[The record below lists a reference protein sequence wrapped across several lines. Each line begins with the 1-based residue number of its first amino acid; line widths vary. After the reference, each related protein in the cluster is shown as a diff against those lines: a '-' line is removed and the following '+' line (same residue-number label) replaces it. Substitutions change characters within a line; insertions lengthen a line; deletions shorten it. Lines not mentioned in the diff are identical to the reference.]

1 MTPGCFWRI
10 GESVKV
16 AVGAKSD
23 VGLTRSHNEDSL
35 CVEPQLGLFV
45 VCDGLGAHNAGEVA
59 SHLASDVVRKYVG
72 EQRQKGDPVL
82 ADGHDRRFSSSTNRL
97 AAAIRLANE
106 TVYRAAMSRSDYK
119 GMGTTI
125 VAALLEGPV
134 ASIAHVGDSR
144 AYLVRE
150 GALEKLTEDHSLV
163 AEQVR
168 QGLLTEEEA
177 EHSPQQNIITRAI
190 GTEATIEVTLN
201 ELMLIRGDCFLLC
214 SDGLTKGVRAARI
227 LDAIQAAPDP
237 QAAADK
243 LVALAN
249 QAGGEDNTTVIV
261 VMTDRQ
267 GKRPWQNSEGT
278 KFL

>member
-1 MTPGCFWRI
+1 MTRGGFWRI

-16 AVGAKSD
+16 AVGARSD

-35 CVEPQLGLFV
+35 CVEPDLGLFV
-45 VCDGLGAHNAGEVA
+45 VCDGLGGHNAGEVA
-59 SHLASDVVRKYVG
+59 SHLTSDVVRKYVG
-72 EQRQKGDPVL
+72 EQRVQGDPAL
-82 ADGHDRRFSSSTNRL
+82 TDGYDPRFSSSTNRL

-125 VAALLEGPV
+125 VTALLEGPV
-134 ASIAHVGDSR
+134 VSIAHVGDSR

-150 GALEKLTEDHSLV
+150 GALKKLTEDHSLV

-177 EHSPQQNIITRAI
+177 EHSPEQNRITRAI

-201 ELMLIRGDCFLLC
+201 ALTLIPGDSLLLC

-237 QAAADK
+237 QVASEQ
-243 LVALAN
+243 LVVLAN

-261 VMTDRQ
+261 IMTDPQ
-267 GKRPWQNSEGT
+267 G
-278 KFL
+278 

>member
-1 MTPGCFWRI
+1 M
-10 GESVKV
+10 KV

-23 VGLTRSHNEDSL
+23 VGLKRSHNEDSL

-45 VCDGLGAHNAGEVA
+45 VCDGMGGHNAGEVA
-59 SHLASDVVRKYVG
+59 SRLASDVVRTYVR
-72 EQRQKGDPVL
+72 EQRQQGDPAL
-82 ADGHDRRFSSSTNRL
+82 ADGYDPRFSSGTNRL
-97 AAAIRLANE
+97 ASAVRLANE
-106 TVYRAAMSRSDYK
+106 TVYSAARNRSDYG
-119 GMGTTI
+119 GMGTTL

-168 QGLLTEEEA
+168 RGLLTEEEA

-190 GTEATIEVTLN
+190 GTEATIEVSLN
-201 ELMLIRGDCFLLC
+201 ELTLIPGDCFLLC
-214 SDGLTKGVRAARI
+214 SDGLTKGVRAAQI
-227 LDAIQAAPDP
+227 LDAIQAAPDA
-237 QAAADK
+237 QAASDQ
-243 LVALAN
+243 LIALAN

-261 VMTDRQ
+261 IMTRQ
-267 GKRPWQNSEGT
+267 GVAHELWSRITTWGMS
-278 KFL
+278 

>member
-1 MTPGCFWRI
+1 M
-10 GESVKV
+10 KV
-16 AVGAKSD
+16 AVGARTD
-23 VGLTRSHNEDSL
+23 IGLSRSHNEDSM

-45 VCDGLGAHNAGEVA
+45 VCDGMGGHNAGEVA
-59 SHLASDVVRKYVG
+59 SHLASDVVRKYVR
-72 EQRQKGDPVL
+72 EQCLQGDPAL
-82 ADGHDRRFSSSTNRL
+82 ADGYDPRFSSSTNRL
-97 AAAIRLANE
+97 ASAIRLANE
-106 TVYRAAMSRSDYK
+106 TVYRAAMSRSDYE

-134 ASIAHVGDSR
+134 VSIAHVGDSR

-163 AEQVR
+163 AEQVWR
-168 QGLLTEEEA
+168 GLLTEEEA

-190 GTEATIEVTLN
+190 GLEARTEVTLD
-201 ELMLIRGDCFLLC
+201 ELMLIPGDCFLLC
-214 SDGLTKGVRAARI
+214 SDGLTKGVRAAQI

-237 QAAADK
+237 QAGSDQ

-261 VMTDRQ
+261 IMT
-267 GKRPWQNSEGT
+267 SEFNAPTHGRLLT
-278 KFL
+278 GH

>member
-1 MTPGCFWRI
+1 MTRGGFWRI

-16 AVGAKSD
+16 AVGARSD

-45 VCDGLGAHNAGEVA
+45 VCDGLGGHNAGEVA
-59 SHLASDVVRKYVG
+59 SHLASDVVRKYVL
-72 EQRQKGDPVL
+72 EQRQKGDPAL
-82 ADGHDRRFSSSTNRL
+82 ADGYDPRFSSSTNRL

-106 TVYRAAMSRSDYK
+106 TVYRAAMNRSDYE

-125 VAALLEGPV
+125 VAALLEGLV
-134 ASIAHVGDSR
+134 VSIAHVGDSR

-163 AEQVR
+163 AEQVWR
-168 QGLLTEEEA
+168 GLLTEEEA

-190 GTEATIEVTLN
+190 GLKETIEVTLN
-201 ELMLIRGDCFLLC
+201 ELTLVPGDCFLLC
-214 SDGLTKGVRAARI
+214 SDGLTKGVGAVQI
-227 LDAIQAAPDP
+227 LEAIQAAPDP
-237 QAAADK
+237 QAASEQ

-261 VMTDRQ
+261 IMTRQ
-267 GKRPWQNSEGT
+267 RTE
-278 KFL
+278 